1 MYASFFLAQ
10 VGPATGTATPPAGTP
25 AAPPAGDTGTHTV
38 APGGTPI
45 TATTQA
51 DKPFNPSSFILPILL
66 VLMLYLF
73 LFRPK
78 SKEAKQQKAMLES
91 LKRGDRVMTIGG
103 LIGSVVEVR
112 GDEVVLKVDES
123 NNVKERYVKSAIQKV
138 LVDGDKAE
146 DTKK

>member
-1 MYASFFLAQ
+1 MYALFPLAQ
-10 VGPATGTATPPAGTP
+10 VAPTTTPAGPAPTGGAAAAPASTQIAVPGTP
-25 AAPPAGDTGTHTV
+25 A
-38 APGGTPI
+38 
-45 TATTQA
+45 TQA
-51 DKPFNPSSFILPILL
+51 DKPSGPFDKFSGLLFPILI
-66 VLMLYLF
+66 VAMLYLF

-78 SKEAKQQKAMLES
+78 SKEAKQQKTMLEA

-123 NNVKERYVKSAIQKV
+123 NNVKERYIKSAIQKV